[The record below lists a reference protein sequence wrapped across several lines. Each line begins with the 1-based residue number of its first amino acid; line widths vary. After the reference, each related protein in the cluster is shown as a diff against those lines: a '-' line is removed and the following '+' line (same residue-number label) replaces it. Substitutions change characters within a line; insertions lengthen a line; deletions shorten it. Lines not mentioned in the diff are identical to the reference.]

1 MVTIHLYCYFN
12 QRENRIILERKFL
25 ELKILTAILFYIV
38 VVQLSYIWL
47 FLTQS
52 TWSKWTS
59 DFSVFCYHPEFAQTH
74 VHRVGDAIQPPV
86 IPFSSC
92 LQFPSIRVFSS
103 EPALQ
108 SGGQSIGAS
117 ASASVLPMNI
127 HGWFPLGLTDLIS
140 LLSLKSLLQHHSLKA
155 SVLQHTAFFTKE
167 ASQTAPKGTDE
178 FSVSTDAN
186 TICHQDSTPAH
197 QGLEQVTG
205 IVVAVLAAQSCLTL
219 CDPMDCSPPW
229 TVACQAPLSMG
240 FSKQEYWSG
249 LPFPF
254 PEDLPDPG
262 IEPRSPALQAEF
274 LPPELE
280 GRSGKSTETFSMK
293 RSCWPRN
300 PTCWSGKLLLFHSL
314 SRISQEWTKGSMR
327 NGYESIFSS
336 NRGDG
341 SL

>member
-1 MVTIHLYCYFN
+1 M
-12 QRENRIILERKFL
+12 
-25 ELKILTAILFYIV
+25 
-38 VVQLSYIWL
+38 
-47 FLTQS
+47 
-52 TWSKWTS
+52 
-59 DFSVFCYHPEFAQTH
+59 
-74 VHRVGDAIQPPV
+74 
-86 IPFSSC
+86 
-92 LQFPSIRVFSS
+92 
-103 EPALQ
+103 
-108 SGGQSIGAS
+108 
-117 ASASVLPMNI
+117 
-127 HGWFPLGLTDLIS
+127 IS

-167 ASQTAPKGTDE
+167 ASQTAPKGIDE
-178 FSVSTDAN
+178 FSVLTDAN

-205 IVVAVLAAQSCLTL
+205 IVVAVLVAQSCLTL

-293 RSCWPRN
+293 RSC
-300 PTCWSGKLLLFHSL
+300 
-314 SRISQEWTKGSMR
+314 
-327 NGYESIFSS
+327 
-336 NRGDG
+336 
-341 SL
+341 